1 MLRGA
6 LELQAGSPTT
16 PTALGRPL
24 RRRLL
29 LISLTASLGGLL
41 FGYDTGVVNGAL
53 LYMGRD
59 LRLTPA
65 DEGLITAALLL
76 GAALGALFAGRL
88 ADRIG
93 RRRTLW
99 LLAGTFVAGA
109 VACALASDRAALAA
123 FRFLLGLAV
132 GGASVVVPTY
142 LAELAPPEIRGRLVT
157 QNELLI
163 VSGQLLAFAVNAVIA
178 HVWGESHTVWRW
190 MLGVAAVPGV
200 ALGIGSVFLPESPRW
215 LIAHAR
221 PAEAEAVLG
230 RLRAPGAAALE
241 ARDIAGLA
249 GTEAVSDIRGWS
261 ALRIPWVKAVLLVGI
276 GIGIVQQVTGVNSIM
291 YYGTQILSRS
301 GLGIQGALVAN
312 VLNGVVSVLATFIG
326 IALVGRIGRRPMLVT
341 GLIGTTSSLL
351 LLGVVSL
358 LFQPSP
364 ALAYLVLGA
373 MSLFLCFQQG
383 FVSPVTWLL
392 LSEIFP
398 LKVRGLGM
406 GAATLVLWGA
416 NFVVA
421 FSFPQL
427 VAGFGVS
434 STFFG
439 FVVVGLLAVAFSAR
453 YVPETGGRS
462 LEAIEELL
470 QRRYSRD
477 GTRP

>member
-6 LELQAGSPTT
+6 LELPGGSPTI
-16 PTALGRPL
+16 PTEVSRTL

-29 LISLTASLGGLL
+29 LISMIATIGGLL

-59 LRLTPA
+59 LHLTAA
-65 DEGLITAALLL
+65 DEGFITAALLL
-76 GAALGALFAGRL
+76 GAALGALLAGRL
-88 ADRIG
+88 ADRMG

-109 VACALASDRAALAA
+109 IACALAPDRSALAG

-142 LAELAPPEIRGRLVT
+142 LAELAPPELRGRLVT
-157 QNELLI
+157 QNELMI

-178 HVWGESHTVWRW
+178 QVWGESHGVWRW
-190 MLGVAAVPGV
+190 MLGVAAAPGIV
-200 ALGIGSVFLPESPRW
+200 LGIGAVFLPESPRW
-215 LIAHAR
+215 LIARAR
-221 PAEAEAVLG
+221 TGEAEAVLG
-230 RLRAPGAAALE
+230 RLRPPGTAALE
-241 ARDIAGLA
+241 VRSITELA
-249 GTEAVSDIRGWS
+249 SAEAASDLQGWS
-261 ALRIPWVKAVLLVGI
+261 ALRIPWVRAVLLVGI

-301 GLGIQGALVAN
+301 GLGIQGALAAN
-312 VLNGVVSVLATFIG
+312 VLNGVISVLATFLG
-326 IALVGRIGRRPMLVT
+326 IALVGRTRRRWMLVI
-341 GLIGTTSSLL
+341 GLVGTTSSLL

-358 LFQPSP
+358 LFQPSTS
-364 ALAYLVLGA
+364 LAYLVLGA

-439 FVVVGLLAVAFSAR
+439 FMAVGILAVAFSAR

-470 QRRYSRD
+470 QGRYSRS
-477 GTRP
+477 GK

>member
-6 LELQAGSPTT
+6 LELQGGSPTI
-16 PTALGRPL
+16 PTAVGRQL
-24 RRRLL
+24 RRRLV
-29 LISLTASLGGLL
+29 LISLIATIGGLL

-76 GAALGALFAGRL
+76 GAALGSLLAGRL

-93 RRRTLW
+93 RRHTLW
-99 LLAGTFVAGA
+99 VLACTFVAGA
-109 VACALASDRAALAA
+109 IACALAPDRSALAG

-157 QNELLI
+157 QNELMI

-178 HVWGESHTVWRW
+178 HVWGESHVVWRW
-190 MLGVAAVPGV
+190 MLGVAAAPGIV
-200 ALGIGSVFLPESPRW
+200 LGVGAVFLPESPRW
-215 LIAHAR
+215 LIARAR
-221 PAEAEAVLG
+221 ATEAEAVLG
-230 RLRAPGAAALE
+230 RLRPPGTAVLE
-241 ARDIAGLA
+241 ARSIADLA
-249 GTEAVSDIRGWS
+249 AAEAASDIRGWS
-261 ALRIPWVKAVLLVGI
+261 ALRIPWVRAVLLV

-326 IALVGRIGRRPMLVT
+326 IALVGRTGRRPMLVI

-364 ALAYLVLGA
+364 SLAYLVLGA

-406 GAATLVLWGA
+406 GAATLVLWSA

-439 FVVVGLLAVAFSAR
+439 FVAVGILAVAFSAR

-470 QRRYSRD
+470 QGRYSRER
-477 GTRP
+477 TTP

>member
-6 LELQAGSPTT
+6 LELPGDAPAIA
-16 PTALGRPL
+16 TAVGRRL
-24 RRRLL
+24 RRRLI
-29 LISLTASLGGLL
+29 LISLIATIGGLL

-59 LRLTPA
+59 LRLTAA

-76 GAALGALFAGRL
+76 GAAIGSLLAGRL

-93 RRRTLW
+93 RRRALW

-109 VACALASDRAALAA
+109 IACGLAPGRNALAA

-142 LAELAPPEIRGRLVT
+142 LAELSPPAMRGRLVT
-157 QNELLI
+157 QNELMI
-163 VSGQLLAFAVNAVIA
+163 VSGQLLAFAINAVIA
-178 HVWGESHTVWRW
+178 HAWGESHTVWRW
-190 MLGVAAVPGV
+190 MLGVAAVPGI

-215 LIAHAR
+215 LVAR
-221 PAEAEAVLG
+221 SRTSEAEAVLG
-230 RLRAPGAAALE
+230 RLRPPETAAAE
-241 ARDIAGLA
+241 ARSIADLA
-249 GTEAVSDIRGWS
+249 AAEAASDVRGWP
-261 ALRIPWVKAVLLVGI
+261 ALRIPWVRAVLLVGI

-326 IALVGRIGRRPMLVT
+326 IALVGRTGRRPMLVI
-341 GLIGTTSSLL
+341 GLAGTTASLL

-358 LFQPSP
+358 LFQPSHS
-364 ALAYLVLGA
+364 LAYLVLGA

-434 STFFG
+434 ATFFG
-439 FVVVGLLAVAFSAR
+439 FVVVGMLAVAFSAR

-470 QRRYSRD
+470 QRRYARAA
-477 GTRP
+477 GP

>member
-6 LELQAGSPTT
+6 LELQGGSPTT
-16 PTALGRPL
+16 PTEVSRQL

-29 LISLTASLGGLL
+29 LISMTATIGGLL

-59 LRLTPA
+59 LHLTPA
-65 DEGLITAALLL
+65 DEGFITAALLL
-76 GAALGALFAGRL
+76 GAALGALLAGRL
-88 ADRIG
+88 ADRFG
-93 RRRTLW
+93 RRHTLW

-109 VACALASDRAALAA
+109 IACALAPDRSALAG

-157 QNELLI
+157 QNELMI

-178 HVWGESHTVWRW
+178 QFWGESHAVWRW
-190 MLGVAAVPGV
+190 MLGIAAAPGIV
-200 ALGIGSVFLPESPRW
+200 LGIGAIFLPESPRW
-215 LIAHAR
+215 LVAR
-221 PAEAEAVLG
+221 GRAVEAEAVLG
-230 RLRAPGAAALE
+230 QLRLPGAAALE
-241 ARDIAGLA
+241 ARSIATLA
-249 GTEAVSDIRGWS
+249 GAEAASDIRGWA
-261 ALRIPWVKAVLLVGI
+261 ALRIPWVRAVLLVGI

-301 GLGIQGALVAN
+301 GLGVQGALVAN
-312 VLNGVVSVLATFIG
+312 VLNGVVSVLVTFLG
-326 IALVGRIGRRPMLVT
+326 IALVGRTGRRWMLVT

-439 FVVVGLLAVAFSAR
+439 FVTVGILAVVFSAR

-470 QRRYSRD
+470 QGRYSRD
-477 GTRP
+477 NPQT

>member
-1 MLRGA
+1 MSRTA
-6 LELQAGSPTT
+6 LELPSGSPAI
-16 PTALGRPL
+16 PPAINRQL

-29 LISLTASLGGLL
+29 LISLIATIGGLL

-76 GAALGALFAGRL
+76 GAALGSLLAGRL

-93 RRRTLW
+93 RRRTMW

-109 VACALASDRAALAA
+109 LACAVAPDRDALAA

-142 LAELAPPEIRGRLVT
+142 LAELAPPEIRGRMVT
-157 QNELLI
+157 QNELMI

-178 HVWGESHTVWRW
+178 HAWGESHTVWRW

-200 ALGIGSVFLPESPRW
+200 VLGVGSIVLPESPRW

-221 PAEAEAVLG
+221 TAEAEAVLG
-230 RLRAPGAAALE
+230 RLRPPGDAAVEARSIADLAAAE
-241 ARDIAGLA
+241 AA
-249 GTEAVSDIRGWS
+249 SDIRGWS
-261 ALRIPWVKAVLLVGI
+261 ALRIPWVRAVLLVGI

-301 GLGIQGALVAN
+301 GLNIQGALVAN
-312 VLNGVVSVLATFIG
+312 VLNGVVSVLATFLG
-326 IALVGRIGRRPMLVT
+326 IALVSRIGRRPMLVT

-358 LFQPSP
+358 LLQPSP
-364 ALAYLVLGA
+364 SLAYLVLAA

-406 GAATLVLWGA
+406 GVATLVLWGA

-434 STFFG
+434 PTFFG
-439 FVVVGLLAVAFSAR
+439 FVAVGMIAVAFSAR

-470 QRRYSRD
+470 QKRYSRD
-477 GTRP
+477 GTHP

>member
-1 MLRGA
+1 MHRGA
-6 LELQAGSPTT
+6 LELQGGSPTIPT
-16 PTALGRPL
+16 PCGRQL

-88 ADRIG
+88 ADRVG
-93 RRRTLW
+93 RRHTLW

-109 VACALASDRAALAA
+109 VACAVAPDRAALAA

-200 ALGIGSVFLPESPRW
+200 ALGVGSVFLPESPRW
-215 LIAHAR
+215 LIARAR

-230 RLRAPGAAALE
+230 RLRAPAAAALE
-241 ARDIAGLA
+241 ARSIADLA
-249 GTEAVSDIRGWS
+249 AAEAVSDIRGWS

-358 LFQPSP
+358 LFRPSP

-373 MSLFLCFQQG
+373 MSLFLSFQQG

-434 STFFG
+434 ATFFG

-477 GTRP
+477 GTCS

>member
-6 LELQAGSPTT
+6 LELQGGSPTT
-16 PTALGRPL
+16 PTEVSRQL

-29 LISLTASLGGLL
+29 LISMTATIGGLL

-59 LRLTPA
+59 LHLTPA
-65 DEGLITAALLL
+65 DEGFITAALLL
-76 GAALGALFAGRL
+76 GAALGALLAGRL
-88 ADRIG
+88 ADRFG
-93 RRRTLW
+93 RRHTLW

-109 VACALASDRAALAA
+109 IACALAPDRSALAG

-142 LAELAPPEIRGRLVT
+142 LAELAPPELRGRLVT
-157 QNELLI
+157 QNELMI

-178 HVWGESHTVWRW
+178 QFWGESHAVWRW
-190 MLGVAAVPGV
+190 MLGIAAAPGIV
-200 ALGIGSVFLPESPRW
+200 LGIGAIFLPESPRW
-215 LIAHAR
+215 LVAR
-221 PAEAEAVLG
+221 GRTVEAEAVLG
-230 RLRAPGAAALE
+230 QLRLPGAAALE
-241 ARDIAGLA
+241 ARSIATLA
-249 GTEAVSDIRGWS
+249 GAEAASDIRGWA
-261 ALRIPWVKAVLLVGI
+261 ALRIPWVRAVLLVGI

-301 GLGIQGALVAN
+301 GLGVQGALVAN
-312 VLNGVVSVLATFIG
+312 VLNGVVSVLATFLG
-326 IALVGRIGRRPMLVT
+326 IALVGRTGRRWMLVT

-439 FVVVGLLAVAFSAR
+439 FVSVGILAVVFSAR

-470 QRRYSRD
+470 QGRYSR
-477 GTRP
+477 GTRT

>member
-1 MLRGA
+1 MSRGD
-6 LELQAGSPTT
+6 LELQDGSPAIPT
-16 PTALGRPL
+16 PIGRQL
-24 RRRLL
+24 RRRLI
-29 LISLTASLGGLL
+29 LISLIATIGGLL

-76 GAALGALFAGRL
+76 GAALGSLLAGRL

-109 VACALASDRAALAA
+109 IACALAPDRSALAA

-142 LAELAPPEIRGRLVT
+142 LAELAPPEVRGRLVT
-157 QNELLI
+157 QNELMI
-163 VSGQLLAFAVNAVIA
+163 VSGQLLAFAVNALIA
-178 HVWGESHTVWRW
+178 HTWGESHTVWRW
-190 MLGVAAVPGV
+190 MLGVAAAPGIV
-200 ALGIGSVFLPESPRW
+200 LGIGAVFLPESPRW
-215 LIAHAR
+215 LMAR
-221 PAEAEAVLG
+221 AQPAAAEAVLA
-230 RLRAPGAAALE
+230 RLRPPGAAAAE
-241 ARDIAGLA
+241 ARAIAELA
-249 GTEAVSDIRGWS
+249 AAEAASNIRGWA
-261 ALRIPWVKAVLLVGI
+261 ALRISWVRAILLVGI

-291 YYGTQILSRS
+291 YYGTQILSRA

-312 VLNGVVSVLATFIG
+312 VLNGVVSVLATFLG
-326 IALVGRIGRRPMLVT
+326 IALVGRTGRRPMLVT
-341 GLIGTTSSLL
+341 GLIGTTASLL
-351 LLGVVSL
+351 LLGIVSL

-364 ALAYLVLGA
+364 SLAYLVLGA

-406 GAATLVLWGA
+406 GAATLVLWAA

-427 VAGFGVS
+427 VAAFGVS

-439 FVVVGLLAVAFSAR
+439 FVVVGILAVAFSFR

-470 QRRYSRD
+470 QRRYSEER
-477 GTRP
+477 